1 MRRLMIP
8 LLAVLA
14 LPATAAAKEGAIFS
28 PALSSLV
35 PGEQTLVQVYIAPVM
50 RGGRTLVPAPRDGEK
65 PTVVLRSADRTLRF
79 PAGPLRGGAAWV
91 DITVPSRVR
100 WHASV
105 TVGSRRYPSEMQRSF
120 VGGADAVPIAAA
132 PDPPPPVRR
141 AEAAGIPGWPF
152 AAGGVLAAA
161 LVGLWW
167 RRGHG

>member
-1 MRRLMIP
+1 MRRFAIP

-14 LPATAAAKEGAIFS
+14 LPAAASAKEGALFL
-28 PALSSLV
+28 PALSALQ
-35 PGEQTLVQVYIAPVM
+35 PGEQTLVQVYVAPVM
-50 RGGRTLVPAPRDGEK
+50 RNGRMVVRAPRDGER

-79 PAGPLRGGAAWV
+79 EAGPLRQGSAWV

-105 TVGSRRYPSEMQRSF
+105 TVGGRRYPSEMQGSF

-132 PDPPPPVRR
+132 PDPPHVRR
-141 AEAAGIPGWPF
+141 TETAGIPGWPF

-161 LVGLWW
+161 MVGLWW
-167 RRGHG
+167 RRGH